1 MDGLRGMQ
9 TEAGK
14 DQEGSGQDFEQAE
27 IEASGEAILIA
38 EAILA
43 GFGELAAAVREL
55 AKALA
60 DEGDEVEPEPERY
73 LDGSKIR

>member
-1 MDGLRGMQ
+1 MNGVRGMQ

-14 DQEGSGQDFEQAE
+14 AQEDDGQGNEPEE

-38 EAILA
+38 EAILT
-43 GFGELAAAVREL
+43 GFAELSTAVREL
-55 AKALA
+55 ARAIA
-60 DEGDEVEPEPERY
+60 DEGEDVEREPERY